1 MFPKNLRENLK
12 KPENIDALV
21 RTIVAEAGGE
31 SDEGQLAVANVILNR
46 FKDTRYP
53 NDIKRIVLQPYQFS
67 AYNSKDEGGNDLVNV
82 SPDNP
87 TYKKVKNIVEL
98 LLAGKLSDNTGGATH
113 YWNPSIANPKWG
125 GSELAVHKDKGKK
138 IGRHLFAGTIRS

>member
-46 FKDTRYP
+46 FKDKRYP

-82 SPDNP
+82 SPNNP

-98 LLAGKLSDNTGGATH
+98 LLAGTLSDNTGGATH
-113 YWNPSIANPKWG
+113 YWNPSLVNPSWG
-125 GSELAVHKDKGKK
+125 NSELAVHKNSS
-138 IGRHLFAGTIRS
+138 TIFFTFL